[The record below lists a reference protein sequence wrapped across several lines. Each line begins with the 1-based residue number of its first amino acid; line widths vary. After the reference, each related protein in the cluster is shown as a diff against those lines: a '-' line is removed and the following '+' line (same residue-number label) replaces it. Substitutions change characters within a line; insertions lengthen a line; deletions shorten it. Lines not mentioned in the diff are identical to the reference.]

1 MAACSAASNVVAW
14 SQRSCRLRWGVTSS
28 SYLVRSDHHQ
38 GLPSAQPEK
47 KKTKCSS
54 QPFYT
59 YFGLEQIV
67 PGRCLFVSMGS
78 GDQLWLTGELP
89 DGWGW
94 VKGIQTIL
102 NSYVC
107 LGLWPVCV
115 LYLGFPGA
123 VTSKASRGVLGG
135 ASPTLNG
142 T

>member
-1 MAACSAASNVVAW
+1 
-14 SQRSCRLRWGVTSS
+14 
-28 SYLVRSDHHQ
+28 
-38 GLPSAQPEK
+38 
-47 KKTKCSS
+47 
-54 QPFYT
+54 
-59 YFGLEQIV
+59 
-67 PGRCLFVSMGS
+67 MGS
-78 GDQLWLTGELP
+78 GDQLWLTGELS

-107 LGLWPVCV
+107 LGLLPVCV

-142 T
+142 I